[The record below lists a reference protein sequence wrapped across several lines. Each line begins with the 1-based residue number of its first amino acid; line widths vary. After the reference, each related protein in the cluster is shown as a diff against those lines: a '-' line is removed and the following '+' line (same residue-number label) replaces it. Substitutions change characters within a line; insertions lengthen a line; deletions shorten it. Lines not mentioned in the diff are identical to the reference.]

1 MPEGSSEKPGRLGRL
16 GRLRSK
22 PLGLRWI
29 GLGGAVWS
37 VVGMRPRAERGDRRF
52 DFGVKWEVR
61 TETGQVKS
69 SIWGTGLAQWV
80 KHLTLDLEV
89 VSSSP
94 TLGAE
99 IT

>member
-1 MPEGSSEKPGRLGRL
+1 MDWGERCGQWSGRA
-16 GRLRSK
+16 
-22 PLGLRWI
+22 LGLN
-29 GLGGAVWS
+29 
-37 VVGMRPRAERGDRRF
+37 EETRRF
-52 DFGVKWEVR
+52 DFGVKWELR